1 MLTLFK
7 KSALT
12 LSLISSL
19 SILSGCSGD
28 SNKAPELSGGLL
40 VTVAENT
47 TQVNQYTATDDG
59 TELTYSITGTDLQ
72 LFAIDSTGAV
82 EFITAPDF
90 ESGDIGPYNITITV
104 TDAKGLTDSIDVT
117 VNVGDVLDTPSLALV
132 QTVAADYSSSQV
144 AYLDYATQ
152 TVNDGFYAKTQSDY
166 SISVYQDNVY
176 HIGRYFI
183 DNISKYNTGDAATEV
198 WSFSTQDDL
207 DSTSRNPYT
216 LVSLSAEKAYLLRNG
231 SDKIWVVNP
240 AATDFASF
248 KIGELDLASYVPEN
262 NTKDTPR
269 PSAAVINNG
278 KLFVVM
284 QRLDDDFNSTNSVY
298 LAVFDTATDSEI
310 ETNADSSDSVMGI
323 PLVGLNPLEN
333 SVKVFADKVYITSRN
348 SYSAASVDKSLIEE
362 VDANDYSLRTVLSA
376 ADITDN
382 STKYIQS
389 TAIVAS
395 DKGYFFANETFFSPY
410 REESTLYQFNP
421 STGEISTETVLD
433 IQTNNISF
441 IDIDA
446 AGFLWVSVKED
457 ADPGVEI
464 IDTKNN
470 LQYTSRLQTQL
481 NPGVIRFI
489 PTGAL

>member
-12 LSLISSL
+12 LGLISTL
-19 SILSGCSGD
+19 TILGGCSSD
-28 SNKAPELSGGLL
+28 SNDSPELSGSLL

-47 TQVNQYTATDDG
+47 TVVSQYTATDDG

-72 LFAIDSTGAV
+72 LFAINSTGAV
-82 EFITAPDF
+82 EFISAPDF
-90 ESGDIGPYNITITV
+90 ESGDIGPYNITVTV
-104 TDAKGLTDSIDVT
+104 TDAKGLTDSLDVT
-117 VNVGDVLDTPSLALV
+117 VNVGDVVDTPSLALV

-166 SISVYQDNVY
+166 RLSVYQDNVY
-176 HIGRYFI
+176 HIGRFFI
-183 DNISKYNTGDAATEV
+183 DSITKYNTHDATTEV

-216 LVSLSAEKAYLLRNG
+216 LVSLSAEKAYLLRYG
-231 SDKIWVVNP
+231 SDKIWIVNP
-240 AATDFASF
+240 QASDFNSF

-262 NTKDTPR
+262 NTNDTPR
-269 PSAAVINNG
+269 PSAAVISDG

-284 QRLDDDFNSTNSVY
+284 QRLDDAYGNTNQVY

-310 ETNADSSDSVMGI
+310 ETNADTSDSVMGI
-323 PLVGLNPLEN
+323 PLLGLNPLEY
-333 SVKVFADKVYITSRN
+333 SVRAFADKVYITSRN
-348 SYSAASVDKSLIEE
+348 SYSATSVAQSLIEE
-362 VDANDYSLRTVLSA
+362 VDVGDYSLRTVLSA

-382 STKYIQS
+382 SSKYIQS
-389 TAIVAS
+389 TAIVSAEQ
-395 DKGYFFANETFFSPY
+395 GYFFANETFFGPY

-421 STGEISTETVLD
+421 TTGEISDDTVLD
-433 IQTNNISF
+433 LQTNSISF

-457 ADPGVEI
+457 AAPGVEI
-464 IDTKNN
+464 IDTQTNA
-470 LQYTSRLQTQL
+470 QYISRLETQL

-489 PTGAL
+489 QE